1 MSGFIELCGPPG
13 VGKTTLARA
22 LTGRVLT
29 QQPTADGQV
38 RPGPS
43 PRSTM
48 LVGASH
54 LPLVLRGP
62 LGPLVASVLGD
73 RGLARLTRP
82 AATARLL
89 TTGGTDRRPGSSPLA
104 LSRAELAALPSPA
117 EGDARASTDYRDR
130 AVGWCEKTLR
140 RISDA
145 DDLPDDVLAVLDE
158 GVVHRVTSLLGA
170 SAGRDVVAGLL
181 ARLPRPRAVV
191 HLSAGTP
198 LLEHR
203 AAQRRSPGRSPGRA
217 PLLHAGRDAEE
228 VLGLLLDDARAH
240 GRSVKILE
248 GLGVPV
254 LRLEIGLSEAGASE
268 PTLSDQ
274 VSEVLRFLGRAG
286 L

>member
-1 MSGFIELCGPPG
+1 M
-13 VGKTTLARA
+13 R
-22 LTGRVLT
+22 
-29 QQPTADGQV
+29 
-38 RPGPS
+38 
-43 PRSTM
+43 
-48 LVGASH
+48 
-54 LPLVLRGP
+54 
-62 LGPLVASVLGD
+62 
-73 RGLARLTRP
+73 
-82 AATARLL
+82 
-89 TTGGTDRRPGSSPLA
+89 
-104 LSRAELAALPSPA
+104 
-117 EGDARASTDYRDR
+117 
-130 AVGWCEKTLR
+130 WCEKTLR

-145 DDLPDDVLAVLDE
+145 DDLSDDVLAVLDE
-158 GVVHRVTSLLGA
+158 GVVHCVTSLLGA
-170 SAGRDVVAGLL
+170 NAGRDVVAGLL

-203 AAQRRSPGRSPGRA
+203 AAQRRSPGRAPGRSPGRA